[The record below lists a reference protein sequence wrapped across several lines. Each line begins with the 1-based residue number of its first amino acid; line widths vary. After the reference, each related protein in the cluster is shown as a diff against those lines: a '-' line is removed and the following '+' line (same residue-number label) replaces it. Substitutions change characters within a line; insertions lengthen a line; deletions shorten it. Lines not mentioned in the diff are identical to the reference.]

1 MTLLQTIRNPHSTSQ
16 ELGDALRRHLA
27 ACRRPRKPLGDGDM
41 LVIDQRGS
49 MEMWTRE
56 RWDAEVYRQDTKK
69 KRCRDCHTKPCQ
81 VRGRVYRPAGPE
93 AYVFLKNQM
102 SVAQDSDMEWLDQF
116 AARQQEEA
124 DGDRYT
130 GEWWSSTQR
139 M

>member
-1 MTLLQTIRNPHSTSQ
+1 MTLFQTIRSPHSTSQ

-41 LVIDQRGS
+41 LVIDQRGH

-69 KRCRDCHTKPCQ
+69 KRCRNCHTKPCQ
-81 VRGRVYRPAGPE
+81 CVAESIDRQGQKHM
-93 AYVFLKNQM
+93 FLKNQM

-124 DGDRYT
+124 DADRYT
-130 GEWWSSTQR
+130 GEW
-139 M
+139 

>member
-1 MTLLQTIRNPHSTSQ
+1 
-16 ELGDALRRHLA
+16 
-27 ACRRPRKPLGDGDM
+27 M

-81 VRGRVYRPAGPE
+81 CVVESIDWQGQKHM
-93 AYVFLKNQM
+93 FLKNQM

-116 AARQQEEA
+116 AARQQEWRLCRQVGQAFSVHPENP
-124 DGDRYT
+124 RLYS
-130 GEWWSSTQR
+130 EKSSISRGVSWQSFASHWLQV
-139 M
+139 